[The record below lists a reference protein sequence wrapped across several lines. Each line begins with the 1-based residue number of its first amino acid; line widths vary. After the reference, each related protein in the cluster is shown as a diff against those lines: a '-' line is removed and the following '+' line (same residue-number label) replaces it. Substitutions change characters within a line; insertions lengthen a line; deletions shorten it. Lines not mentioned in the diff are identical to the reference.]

1 MQPPGDWEPRFYMQY
16 LKRLQIWILLQRM
29 GCKQSTRLM
38 LQLVR

>member
-29 GCKQSTRLM
+29 GWKQFTRLM
-38 LQLVR
+38 QHMVR